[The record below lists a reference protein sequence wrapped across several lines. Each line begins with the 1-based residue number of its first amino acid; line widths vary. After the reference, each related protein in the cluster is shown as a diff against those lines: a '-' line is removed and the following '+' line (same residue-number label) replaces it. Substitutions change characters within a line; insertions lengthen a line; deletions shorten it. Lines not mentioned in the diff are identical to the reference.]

1 MPKIN
6 SHPDEKMFGID
17 INETIL
23 DASLYAGIPHI
34 RACGGRARCSTCRI
48 LVTEG
53 IENCDT
59 RTASESALAQKL
71 GFSSNIRLA
80 CQTKVRANITMQR
93 LVLDIEDAKLASDRI
108 EFDKIGEEKPLA
120 ILFSDIRGFTKLS
133 EAMLPYDVIYILN
146 RYFQAMGEVIDR
158 YDGVIN
164 NFMDEGFIAL
174 FGLNQP
180 DLAAE
185 NAVRAAL
192 DMLTEVENLNNRIE
206 LLFDRPLQVGI
217 GIHYG
222 TVVLGE
228 VGTRSQKNITA
239 IGDAV
244 NFASRIESA
253 NKEFGTTILVSA
265 DVYRLVDRQI
275 TISGSPKEVEI
286 RGKTGTYRLYE
297 VVGINAQASIPESV
311 TVTGDR
317 PRQNVITNLK
327 KLWQLLCTRIF

>member
-6 SHPDEKMFGID
+6 SHPDEEMFGIGR
-17 INETIL
+17 NETVL
-23 DASLYAGIPHI
+23 HASLLAGIPHTH
-34 RACGGRARCSTCRI
+34 ACGGRARCSTCRVLI
-48 LVTEG
+48 AEG
-53 IENCDT
+53 VENCDP
-59 RTASESALAQKL
+59 RTALELALAEKL
-71 GFSSNIRLA
+71 GFSPNIRLA
-80 CQTKVRANITMQR
+80 CQTKVRDDITIRR
-93 LVLDIEDAKLASDRI
+93 LVLDIEDAKLASDQI
-108 EFDKIGEEKPLA
+108 KFGKIGEEKPLA

-146 RYFQAMGEVIDR
+146 RYFQAMGEIVDR

-164 NFMDEGFIAL
+164 NFMGDGFMAL

-180 DLAAE
+180 HLAAE

-192 DMLTEVENLNNRIE
+192 EMLEALGNLNTHIE
-206 LLFDRPLQVGI
+206 LLFEHPLKVGM
-217 GIHYG
+217 GIHFG
-222 TVVLGE
+222 TVVLGA

-265 DVYRLVDRQI
+265 DVYGLVQEQV

-286 RGKTGTYRLYE
+286 RGKTGTYSLYE
-297 VVGINAQASIPESV
+297 VVGINSESSISESV
-311 TVTGDR
+311 TRSSD
-317 PRQNVITNLK
+317 RQNLNIYLK
-327 KLWQLLCTRIF
+327 KLQQLLLTKIF